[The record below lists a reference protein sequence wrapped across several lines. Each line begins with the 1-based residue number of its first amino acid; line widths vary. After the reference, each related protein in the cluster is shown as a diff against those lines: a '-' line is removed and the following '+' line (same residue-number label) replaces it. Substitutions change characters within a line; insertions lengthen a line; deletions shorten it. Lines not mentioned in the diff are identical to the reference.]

1 MVTATDIK
9 ALRERTGAGMLD
21 CKKALNEND
30 GNLENAIDW
39 LRQKGISKAAK
50 KSGRAASE
58 GLVEAYIHGDG
69 KIGVLLE
76 INCETDFVALTDN
89 FQALARD
96 IAMHIAAASPDYVTK
111 EDVPADA
118 VERERKV
125 QLARVME
132 EGKPEHIAEKIVE
145 GRMGKFY
152 EEVCLLEQPYI
163 KEDGKTVG
171 QVLTDTVATIGEN
184 IRVRRFSRFVM
195 GEGLEKKSEDFADEV
210 AAITGLDN

>member
-1 MVTATDIK
+1 
-9 ALRERTGAGMLD
+9 MLD

-50 KSGRAASE
+50 KSGRVASE
-58 GLVEAYIHGDG
+58 GLVEAYIHGGG

-89 FQALARD
+89 FQGLSRD
-96 IAMHIAAASPDYVTK
+96 IAMHIAAASPDYVAK

-152 EEVCLLEQPYI
+152 EEICLLEQPYI

-171 QVLTDTVATIGEN
+171 QILTDTVATIGEN

>member
-21 CKKALNEND
+21 CKKALNENE

-50 KSGRAASE
+50 KSGRVASE
-58 GLVEAYIHGDG
+58 GLVEAYIHGGG

-89 FQALARD
+89 FQGLARD
-96 IAMHIAAASPDYVTK
+96 IAMHIAATSPDYVAK
-111 EDVPADA
+111 EDVPTDA
-118 VERERKV
+118 IERERKV
-125 QLARVME
+125 QLARVLE

-152 EEVCLLEQPYI
+152 EEICLLEQPYI
-163 KEDGKTVG
+163 KEDSKTVG
-171 QVLTDTVATIGEN
+171 QVLTDAVATIGEN

-195 GEGLEKKSEDFADEV
+195 GEGLEKKSEDFAEEV
-210 AAITGLDN
+210 AAISGLDN